1 MNWNE
6 EITFIESI
14 FDQTELVPQIKW
26 GTKVYCLGNAKVVAV
41 GGFKNY
47 VAIWFYKGV
56 FLKDSK
62 NVLINAQEGKTKL
75 LRQWRLTS
83 LDELDSNLLV
93 QYINEAIEVERQG
106 LTLERLE
113 VKLLE
118 STLFNSYM
126 TNDQILAKAFKAL
139 PPYKQKEYIE
149 HFEQAKQEKTKI
161 SRIEKAIPLI
171 LEAKG
176 LNDKYKK

>member
-1 MNWNE
+1 MNWSE
-6 EITFIESI
+6 EIATIESV

-26 GTKVYCLGNAKVVAV
+26 GTKVYCLGNAKIVAV
-41 GGFKNY
+41 GGFKHY
-47 VAIWFYKGV
+47 IAIWFYKGV
-56 FLKDSK
+56 FLEDKHK
-62 NVLINAQEGKTKL
+62 VLINAQEGKTKL

-83 LDELDSNLLV
+83 LDELDTTLLI

-106 LTLERLE
+106 LTLEPEE

-118 STLFNSYM
+118 STHFNSYM
-126 TNDQILAKAFKAL
+126 ANDQILAMAFKAL
-139 PPYKQKEYIE
+139 APYKQKEYIE

-161 SRIEKAIPLI
+161 SRIEKVIPLI
-171 LEAKG
+171 REGKG